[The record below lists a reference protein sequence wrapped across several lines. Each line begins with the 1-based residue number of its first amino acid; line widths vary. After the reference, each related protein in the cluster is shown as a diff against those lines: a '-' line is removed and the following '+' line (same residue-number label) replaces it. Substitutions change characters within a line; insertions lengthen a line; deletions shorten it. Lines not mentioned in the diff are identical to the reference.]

1 MCCAINLLSF
11 HSFLPAQLS
20 YVAVIR
26 LSENCFRYYQ
36 SLAAPIFVHLL
47 LVAGKVCDLEM
58 KADSTDAPD
67 AQTKATKV
75 ADDVDPILIMCHL

>member
-36 SLAAPIFVHLL
+36 SSAAPIFVQF
-47 LVAGKVCDLEM
+47 AIGCW
-58 KADSTDAPD
+58 
-67 AQTKATKV
+67 
-75 ADDVDPILIMCHL
+75 